1 MEALPA
7 ALLAAALAGL
17 LGSTHC
23 LGMCGGVA
31 MLAGQQA
38 RSGRWRH
45 ALAFNVGRIGSY
57 TVAGA
62 LAGSMASGVGVLLPD
77 AAVWGSILRAAMG
90 LVMIGIGLHVA
101 IGWNGLRRLERLG
114 VPVWRRLGP
123 VAGRLDPRRSALQSL
138 AFGAV
143 WGWIP
148 CGLVYSALLAALVSG
163 GASAG
168 AAIMLSFGLG
178 TAPALVSLGMLGDRL
193 RPVVRNAS
201 WRRVSGVLVVGL
213 GVWTVAGAVSMTT
226 SHHAHHHPS
235 DSALSP
241 PREATPLAADVGH
254 DMQARQVQ

>member
-31 MLAGQQA
+31 MLSSRQA
-38 RSGRWRH
+38 QSPQWRH
-45 ALAFNVGRIGSY
+45 AAAFNAGRIGSY
-57 TVAGA
+57 A
-62 LAGSMASGVGVLLPD
+62 LAGAFAGGIASQAGVLLPD
-77 AAVWGSILRAAMG
+77 TAVWGSVLRIATG
-90 LVMIGIGLHVA
+90 LLMIAIGLHVA
-101 IGWNGLRRLERLG
+101 VGWAGLRRLERLG

-123 VAGRLDPRRSALQSL
+123 LAARLDPGRSALHAL
-138 AFGAV
+138 AFGAL

-178 TAPALVSLGMLGDRL
+178 TAPALVSLGMLGHRL
-193 RPVVRNAS
+193 RPLVRNAS

-213 GVWTVAGAVSMTT
+213 GVWTVAGAVGMTT

-241 PREATPLAADVGH
+241 PREATPLAAHVGH